1 MHDGVPPRDAARY
14 WLTVARLG
22 IYSMRRESFEAA
34 LRAADLYR
42 QLGDDSRRYDA
53 LLCAAV
59 QGMRFASAEEMEQ
72 AIAEATR
79 LERPDWPARQR
90 ANLQFAR
97 CWWYARLGR
106 YEEALACAQQQVAIN
121 REGGNLVGE
130 QYAMSNVTAME
141 LLLGRPE
148 AALEHARAA
157 IARLDALGASAGAG
171 HLYNNTMIAS
181 DAAQSCSTRRWPRAR
196 TAHTLLLQEG
206 DEYRLFAP
214 LALLAALQGRLADAA
229 RIIGHD
235 DAVHSRTGDP
245 HGRTRRNCASAST
258 RCLAA
263 RCLQTN
269 SRACGRKAPRCA
281 TSRYSSWVRRRSVN
295 RPQVG

>member
-1 MHDGVPPRDAARY
+1 MCTTASLCATRRDTGSQ
-14 WLTVARLG
+14 WLRLG

-42 QLGDDSRRYDA
+42 RLGDDSRLHDA

-59 QGMRFASAEEMEQ
+59 QGMRFASTEEMGQ

-121 REGGNLVGE
+121 REGGNLVNE
-130 QYAMSNVTAME
+130 QFAMSNVTAIE

-157 IARLDALGASAGAG
+157 IARLDALGAGVSAGAG
-171 HLYNNTMIAS
+171 HLCT
-181 DAAQSCSTRRWPRAR
+181 
-196 TAHTLLLQEG
+196 
-206 DEYRLFAP
+206 
-214 LALLAALQGRLADAA
+214 
-229 RIIGHD
+229 
-235 DAVHSRTGDP
+235 
-245 HGRTRRNCASAST
+245 
-258 RCLAA
+258 
-263 RCLQTN
+263 
-269 SRACGRKAPRCA
+269 
-281 TSRYSSWVRRRSVN
+281 
-295 RPQVG
+295 